1 MAQELT
7 FNISEDQRKLQGPVE
22 AKNFNLK
29 FGTDG
34 VAITHGNPK
43 QWVQGRI
50 GDKELKQVFVNIT
63 EGENNTP
70 KDVAGLFLAF
80 VGIIHDKDGR
90 PHRVVDYKHST
101 TIDVE
106 HGRFRFDFPD
116 QAFTVAGEYQQAFFM
131 LVKEGPGGGCVAT
144 MEFDMQVMAN
154 FVFTDLVPEDYI
166 TPFNDTV
173 DQLLAAC
180 KKFKDDT
187 AADEAKFKQ
196 ELEDAYAKFQ
206 KDTNTQFNNFKDTTN
221 DTYAKFQK
229 DTNTQL
235 NNFKDATDE
244 DLANFKKANA
254 DDIAK
259 FKQQYAD
266 AVKAKQDELQR
277 IVDNY
282 TDKIDTMLKD
292 LNQQGIDTSTLLT
305 DLRSQMAA
313 LQDKIKQDNFFTQAE
328 ADAFKQLIVQM
339 IKTQTI
345 NVFDS
350 VDDMKHNAS
359 SLVEGMKVRTLS
371 YYNNP
376 ADPYGGCLYKV
387 CTTKTNLP
395 AIDLGNGLYA
405 VPILEHSRVM
415 NAACFGIKVNSDD
428 DQADAIQT
436 FLNSVPHNYKA
447 YFPAGS
453 YVLEHG
459 IKVPSNREIFGDT
472 TNTLNASWNGT
483 GFFFKNLAE
492 NTVAID
498 AHTDGKQT
506 VHNLWV
512 QIEGAYTFEEGRTKA
527 KTTTDKNLVS
537 PFTITKTTSGI
548 VGIYIGGYGSIA
560 KDNVVLGA
568 SEVGIK
574 SDAFCQ
580 ICNNQIWDSST
591 GIRTLS
597 DMQISGNRVQHCE
610 FGLWINGAECNV
622 VNERYD
628 SISEM
633 GFLLNQAHGSNLA
646 NVQVDYCGGPGILL
660 NNTSNCHI
668 STQIGRTGIYYAGTE
683 ADDLAS
689 PTFAAGIALTGSS
702 SYNRIDI
709 TQDYAEAF
717 DNGTPDVRA
726 PRYKVVTG
734 QYYDAAD
741 THAYHNDITLSGGG
755 LDIQP
760 GTKLTVDQLKRFMFI
775 AGEPNHVMF
784 SGSLN
789 IYGTTYYYN
798 TVDSTYDVAVI
809 KQAPVIGYNDTPAI
823 TLNTLTL
830 KKTIYSDEVINNN
843 MDSLTTTGMY
853 SWNGYAMSKS
863 ANLPPEKDMGV
874 LLVVNTGDKITQF
887 IMGGSTIQSRV
898 YANASW
904 FSWKKAT
911 LA

>member
-1 MAQELT
+1 MSQTLT
-7 FNISEDQRKLQGPVE
+7 YVIGQDRRPHVDNVQDFKV
-22 AKNFNLK
+22 NF
-29 FGTDG
+29 DG
-34 VAITHGNPK
+34 SNTN
-43 QWVQGRI
+43 WVQARQY
-50 GDKELKQVFVNIT
+50 ERSMRQVFVNIKNEDGT
-63 EGENNTP
+63 PLDLTGCNVWFEGLLP
-70 KDVAGLFLAF
+70 KNSAGDFRIIDDKGYVALDPTA
-80 VGIIHDKDGR
+80 
-90 PHRVVDYKHST
+90 
-101 TIDVE
+101 
-106 HGRFRFDFPD
+106 GRFRFDMPGH
-116 QAFTVAGEYQQAFFM
+116 AFTVAGSYRQAFFRI
-131 LVKEGPGGGCVAT
+131 LKDGNSIT
-144 MEFDMQVMAN
+144 TLEFDLDVLADK
-154 FVFTDLVPEDYI
+154 VIDGLVPRTYI
-166 TPFNDTV
+166 SPVEELINEI
-173 DQLLAAC
+173 
-180 KKFKDDT
+180 
-187 AADEAKFKQ
+187 EAK
-196 ELEDAYAKFQ
+196 Y
-206 KDTNTQFNNFKDTTN
+206 
-221 DTYAKFQK
+221 
-229 DTNTQL
+229 
-235 NNFKDATDE
+235 
-244 DLANFKKANA
+244 
-254 DDIAK
+254 
-259 FKQQYAD
+259 
-266 AVKAKQDELQR
+266 QDS
-277 IVDNY
+277 
-282 TDKIDTMLKD
+282 TDKLTKMTSDFVDKFTQSMNTLK
-292 LNQQGIDTSTLLT
+292 
-305 DLRSQMAA
+305 A
-313 LQDKIKQDNFFTQAE
+313 LGATVQNGLDALEQKIKQDDLFTQAE
-328 ADAFKQLIVQM
+328 ADAFKQIIIQM

-387 CTTKTNLP
+387 CTAKTNLP
-395 AIDLGNGLYA
+395 AVDLGNGLYA

-453 YVLEHG
+453 YVLERG
-459 IKVPSNREIFGDT
+459 IKIPGNREIFGDT

-498 AHTDGKQT
+498 AHADGKQT

-512 QIEGAYTFEEGRTKA
+512 QIEGAYTFEEDRTKA
-527 KTTTDKNLVS
+527 KTTNDNKMVS
-537 PFTITKTTSGI
+537 PFTITKKVNGI
-548 VGIYIGGYGSIA
+548 VGLYIGGYGSIA

-580 ICNNQIWDSST
+580 IRNNQIWDSST
-591 GIRTLS
+591 GIRTKS

-610 FGLWINGAECNV
+610 FGLDLQGAECNV
-622 VNERYD
+622 INERYD

-633 GFLLNQAHGSNLA
+633 GYLLNQAHGSNLV

-709 TQDYAEAF
+709 TQDYSGIF

-755 LDIQP
+755 LDVQS
-760 GTKLTVDQLKRFMFI
+760 GAKLTVDQLKRFVFI
-775 AGEPNHVMF
+775 AGAPSHVVF
-784 SGSLN
+784 SGSVT
-789 IYGTTYYYN
+789 IFGTTYYYSN
-798 TVDSTYDVAVI
+798 TDSTYDQKTISRV
-809 KQAPVIGYNDTPAI
+809 PVIGYNDTPATTLS
-823 TLNTLTL
+823 TLNI
-830 KKTIYSDEVINNN
+830 KGNIYGDEVIAEN
-843 MDSLTTTGMY
+843 MDSLTTTGIY
-853 SWNGYAMSKS
+853 GWNGYALTNSV
-863 ANLPPEKDMGV
+863 NLPPEKDIGT
-874 LLVVNTGDKITQF
+874 LLVMQTNDKVAQF
-887 IMGGSTIQSRV
+887 IMGVSTIQSRV
-898 YANASW
+898 YSGNSW
-904 FSWKKAT
+904 SSWKKAN